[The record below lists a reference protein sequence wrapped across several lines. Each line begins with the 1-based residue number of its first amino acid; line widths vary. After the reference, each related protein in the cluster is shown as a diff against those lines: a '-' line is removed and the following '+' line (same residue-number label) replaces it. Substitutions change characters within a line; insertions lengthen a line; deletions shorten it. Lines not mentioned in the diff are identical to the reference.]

1 MNFKLLIPPIIE
13 ILYRKTQGVF
23 RRNYVIG
30 QYSLDIPPHIDLPRH
45 QKLHKLYD
53 RFLPVLAKHISGS
66 KLIID
71 VGANIGDTP
80 IAILQ
85 KCQNPMLCIE
95 PSDVFYSYL
104 KKNLEALSP
113 QDASRVK
120 TIKKM
125 VGTGSIA
132 GTLDHSNARKGTAS
146 VRIETDSNLVTH
158 APLDTLVDNHGE
170 VILLKVDTD
179 GFDFDVIQS
188 AERILSQSEPILFW
202 ENEIA
207 EDFQFEGFSQL
218 YKMLE
223 KNGYS
228 HIFIFDNYGNL
239 ITEESNFSTLKN
251 INSYLYS
258 MEKNGQSR
266 TFYYTDVLAST
277 DKNFDKVKMAIEEYK
292 NEWINK

>member
-1 MNFKLLIPPIIE
+1 MNLKLFTPPFIE
-13 ILYRKTQGVF
+13 ILFRKLQSALK
-23 RRNYVIG
+23 RNYVIG
-30 QYSLDIPPHIDLPRH
+30 QYSLSIPPYIDLPRH
-45 QKLHKLYD
+45 QRLHKLYD
-53 RFLPVLAKHISGS
+53 QFLPVLAKHISGQE
-66 KLIID
+66 LIID

-85 KCQNPMLCIE
+85 KCQNPIICFE

-104 KKNLEALSP
+104 KKNIDALNPS
-113 QDASRVK
+113 DTSRVK

-125 VGTGSIA
+125 IGTGSIS
-132 GTLDHSNARKGTAS
+132 GTLNHNSSRKGTAS
-146 VRIETDSNLVTH
+146 VRIENNSNSSTHSSLDSLIEKHN
-158 APLDTLVDNHGE
+158 E
-170 VILLKVDTD
+170 VILMKVDTD

-188 AERILSQSEPILFW
+188 AESILSQSEPILFW

-207 EDFQFEGFSQL
+207 DNFQFEGFIQL

-223 KNGYS
+223 KKGYN

-277 DKNFDKVKMAIEEYK
+277 KKNFDKVKVAIEEYK
-292 NEWINK
+292 KDWINK